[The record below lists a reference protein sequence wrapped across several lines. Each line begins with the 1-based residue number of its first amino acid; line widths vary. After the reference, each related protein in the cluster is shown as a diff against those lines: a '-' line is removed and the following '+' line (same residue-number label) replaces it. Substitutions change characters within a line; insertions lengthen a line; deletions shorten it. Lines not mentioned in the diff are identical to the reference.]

1 MLAGQYVSQEGFGGV
16 EFPFTAAYLF
26 QVLIDHLVTSCFM
39 TMQDQTDLGQAEA
52 HALAGLHDVEPAE
65 MLFGVISVPSMGPVG
80 HDDPFI
86 FPVAQHMGSNPEF
99 GGNNS
104 NSH

>member
-1 MLAGQYVSQEGFGGV
+1 MLASQYVSQEGFGGV
-16 EFPFTAAYLF
+16 EFPSTAAYLF
-26 QVLIDHLVTSCFM
+26 QVLIDHLVTSFFM
-39 TMQDQTDLGQAEA
+39 TMQDETDLGQAQT
-52 HALAGLHDVEPAE
+52 HALAGLNDVELAE
-65 MLFGVISVPSMGPVG
+65 MLFCVISMPSTGPVG

-86 FPVAQHMGSNPEF
+86 LPVTQHMGSNPEF